1 MDATVTSSQTNDA
14 GRGFELLLKAVRR
27 PGREASEDYQRI
39 RNKLCRFFGAY
50 AVVDPD
56 ELADES
62 IDRVAQKLGSGTVLD
77 LTSDSYFLTVARFV
91 LLEHRRKHLNRAVS
105 LDDEDTHYEPS
116 YDPVEEA
123 ERTNER
129 IKREIGLDAVAAC
142 RSKLSD
148 EEIEILDT
156 YNGGS
161 GREKIDRR
169 NALAAKLGK
178 TKEALIVAVSRI
190 NTKIKNCVKQ
200 KLGGETF
207 FATA

>member
-1 MDATVTSSQTNDA
+1 MEAIATPSQSFDA
-14 GRGFELLLKAVRR
+14 GRSFELLLEAITK
-27 PGREASEDYQRI
+27 PGREAVEDYQRI

-62 IDRVAQKLGSGTVLD
+62 IDRVAQKLGAGAVLD

-105 LDDEDTHYEPS
+105 LDDEESYFEPS
-116 YDPVEEA
+116 YDPAEEA

-129 IKREIGLDAVAAC
+129 IQREIGLDAIADC

-148 EEIEILDT
+148 EEREILDN

-169 NALAAKLGK
+169 NALAVKLGK

-207 FATA
+207 FAEA